1 MTTPTRAQL
10 LERLRQEAP
19 QAVRIVVAAAVGW
32 QICRWIDPGSLPLYA
47 VIVPVVAMRDDPY
60 SAFNTS
66 FDRLLGV
73 VAGIA
78 IGVLVAGWLGPS
90 VYAVSLVL
98 LVGLLGGIVL
108 RVGPSLNV
116 QVSMSALLV
125 FANPDPGQLAVV
137 RLWETLVG
145 AAVTVV
151 LSPLLFPPD
160 SRAAVASDYQEVTRQ
175 VARQLSDLGALTAH
189 ADRHVPR
196 VLALHDAA
204 QETEHRAEELP
215 LKLAGAQR
223 SVRYNPL
230 RRRHRSTLAA
240 MAAPVGL
247 VVTLAQ
253 AARVLVEDVA
263 EFAARPGIGP
273 TWDQVGPHLADV
285 LSETAV
291 AVGTGLTPAGLTP
304 EARQSVAAAA
314 QELERWRAAAP
325 APLDAVLRRSAY
337 RIVHALEA
345 FDR

>member
-32 QICRWIDPGSLPLYA
+32 QICRWIDPGSLPIYA

-73 VAGIA
+73 LAGIT

-125 FANPDPGQLAVV
+125 FASPDPGQLAVV

-151 LSPLLFPPD
+151 PSPLLFPPTRGRP
-160 SRAAVASDYQEVTRQ
+160 SRGPTR
-175 VARQLSDLGALTAH
+175 RS
-189 ADRHVPR
+189 R
-196 VLALHDAA
+196 VRWPGSSP
-204 QETEHRAEELP
+204 TSGPSRP
-215 LKLAGAQR
+215 TPTGT
-223 SVRYNPL
+223 SNGCSPCTTP
-230 RRRHRSTLAA
+230 RRRRSTRPRSCPSSWPGRNGRRHELAA
-240 MAAPVGL
+240 HRGGRVGPGDRGL
-247 VVTLAQ
+247 VV
-253 AARVLVEDVA
+253 AAVVD
-263 EFAARPGIGP
+263 
-273 TWDQVGPHLADV
+273 
-285 LSETAV
+285 
-291 AVGTGLTPAGLTP
+291 
-304 EARQSVAAAA
+304 
-314 QELERWRAAAP
+314 
-325 APLDAVLRRSAY
+325 DALHEGGRR
-337 RIVHALEA
+337 
-345 FDR
+345 